1 MMPKRNKGNDIW
13 DICPDRVKSENKG
26 PELSCSRKAR
36 NQCDLDSI

>member
-26 PELSCSRKAR
+26 TSVTWTVYNGHR
-36 NQCDLDSI
+36 